1 MDDHCYSIKSFHF
14 RATSIL
20 TGRLLKASSVFMIHL
35 CNVAYCFIF
44 WWYLTCLD
52 YDEKTSNGY
61 NPNLGG
67 PVHFLAKR
75 KTKGFQLFIKRNT
88 GSRCKAR
95 SRDVRCRCLVF
106 IGLLG
111 NLVRNQNKERIERI
125 LDSRF
130 LQEKWLFYDLTRY
143 NTLTLRVSV
152 ILLSRRCIS
161 TRRTPKCP
169 YDTWH
174 TYVICQKFI

>member
-1 MDDHCYSIKSFHF
+1 MNVIWEQIYHMHCIPFAIQLSWHYVYFVMNINTFLKVGKNWRKVTLMDDHFYSIKSFHF

-75 KTKGFQLFIKRNT
+75 KTKGFQLFIKGTLALR
-88 GSRCKAR
+88 SKAR
-95 SRDVRCRCLVF
+95 SRDVSS
-106 IGLLG
+106 LLG
-111 NLVRNQNKERIERI
+111 
-125 LDSRF
+125 
-130 LQEKWLFYDLTRY
+130 FYWSARQLG
-143 NTLTLRVSV
+143 SK
-152 ILLSRRCIS
+152 
-161 TRRTPKCP
+161 PK
-169 YDTWH
+169 
-174 TYVICQKFI
+174 